1 MKPTIDEFLE
11 NPKAIT
17 LMGMSGVGKTRLSA
31 MLAKH
36 SWHHYSC
43 DYLIGTKYMS
53 DALADDTKNISKKNI
68 KNLSTFIGKLGD
80 PSKGG
85 IELKEYK
92 RRQKLYYDAEC
103 QSLRDV
109 PAAMR
114 ETPGTDFVNDSTG
127 SLCEILDEDVIAE
140 VGRVTLF
147 VYIKA
152 SPQEELK
159 VLDRAQHSPK
169 PMFFPP
175 DRFDEWLVDY
185 MDDRGVND
193 PNRIDPDDFS
203 RWIFPRLFEARLPKY
218 QRLAD
223 LYGVTIP
230 SEDFKNV
237 RNNQEFVDCVAKTLK
252 DPAVHWHVG

>member
-1 MKPTIDEFLE
+1 MRPAVDEFLR

-36 SWHHYSC
+36 GWHHYSC

-53 DALADDTKNISKKNI
+53 DALAGDAANISKKNI
-68 KNLSTFIGKLGD
+68 RNLSAFIGKVGD

-85 IELKEYK
+85 LELNEYK

-103 QSLRDV
+103 QSLRDAPV
-109 PAAMR
+109 AMR
-114 ETPGTDFVNDSTG
+114 ETPGIDFVNDSTG
-127 SLCEILDEDVIAE
+127 SLCEILDDEVVAE

-175 DRFDEWLVDY
+175 DRFDEWLADY
-185 MDDRGVND
+185 MKSQNVTDANK
-193 PNRIDPDDFS
+193 IDPDAFS

-230 SEDFKNV
+230 SDELKNV
-237 RNNQEFVDCVAKTLK
+237 RDDRQFIDCIVKTLEES
-252 DPAVHWHVG
+252 ALRHAG